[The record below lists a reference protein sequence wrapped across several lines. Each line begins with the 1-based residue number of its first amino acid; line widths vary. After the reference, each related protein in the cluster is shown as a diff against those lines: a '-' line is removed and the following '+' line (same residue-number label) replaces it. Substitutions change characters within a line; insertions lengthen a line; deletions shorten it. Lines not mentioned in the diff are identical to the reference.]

1 VGLYKYLL
9 ENIYAQAYSHEVA
22 WEVEYTDEFEA
33 WWTDLSDDQQE
44 RLTAGVEKLEETGP
58 TLGRPYVDTLT
69 NSDLANLKELRIT
82 ADGSHLRVLF
92 AFDPVRVAILLL
104 GGDKTGDWEG
114 WYQEAIPKAE
124 RLYDEHLDELRKEG
138 LI

>member
-1 VGLYKYLL
+1 MLRHIVTRWHG
-9 ENIYAQAYSHEVA
+9 
-22 WEVEYTDEFEA
+22 EVEYTDEFEA

>member
-1 VGLYKYLL
+1 M
-9 ENIYAQAYSHEVA
+9 A

-69 NSDLANLKELRIT
+69 NSDLANLKELRVT